1 MRLRIRFF
9 LFLATASH
17 GILDAFTD
25 GGRGIA
31 FFAPF
36 GTERYF
42 FPHHPDAGLP
52 HRARIPVGTRVAYPG
67 QRSAVRMDSLTY
79 HRGNRSRP
87 PIRSEQADQ
96 LNRATRSRTR
106 GLCQHH
112 LRLDRPTASPAPAAA
127 SADTIP

>member
-42 FPHHPDAGLP
+42 FPITPMLVSPIGRGFL
-52 HRARIPVGTRVAYPG
+52 
-67 QRSAVRMDSLTY
+67 SA
-79 HRGNRSRP
+79 
-87 PIRSEQADQ
+87 
-96 LNRATRSRTR
+96 R
-106 GLCQHH
+106 GLHILASEVLCVWIPSLIIVAIAVA
-112 LRLDRPTASPAPAAA
+112 LRYGRSKPTS
-127 SADTIP
+127 